1 MVLRVIEHYRLLTEV
16 GKTGDSIA
24 LDLKRVGCGGW
35 VDWLIWLRMG
45 TGGGILWKRHWAFGF
60 HKMCGVSWLAE
71 NVLASQESLSSVRLV
86 SAFGNYCMTAI

>member
-45 TGGGILWKRHWAFGF
+45 TGGGIL
-60 HKMCGVSWLAE
+60 
-71 NVLASQESLSSVRLV
+71 
-86 SAFGNYCMTAI
+86 